1 MLVLLPP
8 SETKRSGG
16 DTASSL
22 DLGRLSFGGLTEHR
36 RQTLAALATL
46 SADPVA
52 AAAALK
58 IGPALAF
65 ELDRNAEVDRSPVMP
80 AMDRYT
86 GVLYDGLGASTL
98 SEDARA
104 HLAEHVAIGSALF
117 GLVGAGDPIPAY
129 RLSHNSALPALR
141 LKAHWR
147 KAVSAEIAAHNG
159 LVLDLRS
166 ESYVGLGPTPVAP
179 HVAYLRVV
187 SESADGVKRALNHFN
202 KKGKGEFVR
211 ALAESGEVPDSID
224 ALLAWA
230 SSRGIRLE
238 RGAEGQLELTV

>member
-16 DTASSL
+16 DAGSRL
-22 DLGRLSFGGLTEHR
+22 DLGHLSFAGLTDHR
-36 RQTLAALATL
+36 RATLAALATL
-46 SADPVA
+46 SQDPIA
-52 AAAALK
+52 AASALK

-65 ELDRNAEVDRSPVMP
+65 ELERNVAVQTSPVMA

-86 GVLYDGLGASTL
+86 GVLYDGLGAATL
-98 SEDARA
+98 AAPARE
-104 HLAEHVAIGSALF
+104 HLARHVAIGSALF
-117 GLVGAGDPIPAY
+117 GLVSAGDPIPAY

-147 KAVSAEIAAHNG
+147 KAVSAEIAAHEG
-159 LVLDLRS
+159 LILDLRS

-179 HVAYLRVV
+179 HVAYLRVM
-187 SESADGVKRALNHFN
+187 SESADGVRRALNHFN

-211 ALAESGEVPDSID
+211 ALAESGD
-224 ALLAWA
+224 APESVDELLAWA
-230 SSRGIRLE
+230 SSRGIRLD
-238 RGAEGQLELTV
+238 RGAAGELELTV